1 MKGNSKFLGILLAL
15 LAIGMVISAA
25 NAADLVQKDFN
36 GKFAVDVP
44 SECDFNEGAVTN
56 INAGD
61 VSMCLEVFEN
71 LANNSD
77 DVSTVIYLNDSSADK
92 RVISDFISGLE
103 KDGKKVEETDKYF
116 VVETKNSADV
126 NIDVADDLDSFL
138 SFVGDIFSS
147 DADMSFSADGNQIS
161 LSEKGLFISDA
172 NGENVSISSDGV
184 VVSGSDSE
192 DGSSDVSVN
201 VDENMTGDVKTGDY
215 AAYLK
220 NQKGDQLI
228 VISGD
233 NLDLLK
239 AMAETATFS
248 EN

>member
-1 MKGNSKFLGILLAL
+1 MKVNPKILGVLLAL
-15 LAIGMVISAA
+15 LAIGMVISAVS
-25 NAADLVQKDFN
+25 AADLVNKDFD
-36 GKFAVDVP
+36 GKFKIDIP

-61 VSMCLEVFEN
+61 VAMYMAVYEN
-71 LANNSD
+71 RGNNSD
-77 DVSTVIYLNDSSADK
+77 DVGTIIYLNDSSADK
-92 RVISDFISGLE
+92 KVITGFISDLE
-103 KDGKKVEETDKYF
+103 KDGKKIEENDKYF

-126 NIDVADDLDSFL
+126 NIDVANDLDSIL

-147 DADMSFSADGNQIS
+147 NADLSFSADGNNVS
-161 LSEKGLFISDA
+161 LSEKGLVISDA

-184 VVSGSDSE
+184 VVSGSESG
-192 DGSSDVSVN
+192 DGSSDVNVT
-201 VDENMTGDVKTGDY
+201 VDENVTGDVKTGDY

-228 VISGD
+228 VISGN
-233 NLDLLK
+233 NLELLK
-239 AMAETATFS
+239 SMAETATFS

>member
-1 MKGNSKFLGILLAL
+1 M
-15 LAIGMVISAA
+15 AIGMVISAVS
-25 NAADLVQKDFN
+25 AADLVNNDFD
-36 GKFAVDVP
+36 GKFTVDIP
-44 SECDFNEGAVTN
+44 SGCNFNDGAVSD

-61 VSMCLEVFEN
+61 VSMYLAVYEN
-71 LANNSD
+71 LGNNSD
-77 DVSTVIYLNDSSADK
+77 DVSTIIYLNDSSADK
-92 RVISDFISGLE
+92 RVISDFISDLE
-103 KDGKKVEETDKYF
+103 KDGKKVEENDKYF
-116 VVETKNSADV
+116 VVETNNLDDL
-126 NIDVADDLDSFL
+126 NIDVANDLDSFL

-147 DADMSFSADGNQIS
+147 DADMSFSADGNTVS
-161 LSEKGLFISDA
+161 LSDKGLVISDA

-184 VVSGSDSE
+184 VVSGTDSG
-192 DGSSDVSVN
+192 DGSSDVNVN

-220 NQKGDQLI
+220 NQNGDQLI

-233 NLDLLK
+233 NLDILK